1 MLPKTNYTSGILAVL
16 NLTLANTGKSF
27 KAKLQDFGRK
37 ALNAADNVL
46 LGVFSSLVSNVDLTL
61 ADIGAVKKDGT
72 LIIWGRDVDRFYNP
86 DIEKLILYEG
96 SEKGTKE

>member
-1 MLPKTNYTSGILAVL
+1 M
-16 NLTLANTGKSF
+16 
-27 KAKLQDFGRK
+27 
-37 ALNAADNVL
+37 
-46 LGVFSSLVSNVDLTL
+46 SNVDLTL

>member
-1 MLPKTNYTSGILAVL
+1 MS

-46 LGVFSSLVSNVDLTL
+46 LGVFPSLVSNVDLTL
-61 ADIGAVKKDGT
+61 ADSGAVKKELT
-72 LIIWGRDVDRFYNP
+72 LMTAGREVDRFYNP